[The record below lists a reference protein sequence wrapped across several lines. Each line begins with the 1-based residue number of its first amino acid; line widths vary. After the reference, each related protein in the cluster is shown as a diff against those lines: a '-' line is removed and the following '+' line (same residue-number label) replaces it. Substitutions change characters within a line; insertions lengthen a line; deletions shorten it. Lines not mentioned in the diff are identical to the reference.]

1 MYKYILDS
9 IDQIDWL
16 AIIPL
21 IIFFTFFVGT
31 IIQVVREKKS
41 FIEKMEKMPLEEDW
55 LVQVNENGSRIPD

>member
-41 FIEKMEKMPLEEDW
+41 FIEKMEKMPLEED
-55 LVQVNENGSRIPD
+55 

>member
-21 IIFFTFFVGT
+21 LVFFTFFVGT
-31 IIQVVREKKS
+31 IIQVIRKNKL
-41 FIEKMEKMPLEEDW
+41 FIEKMEKLPLEED
-55 LVQVNENGSRIPD
+55 